1 MEGASSN
8 SNERMISQGAKGD
21 FKNDYFGNYNID
33 SKIDLRDMKSI
44 EDELSKYSKKLEDN
58 LSLNE
63 IVELLDKFQN
73 HGKFSR
79 VLFFHVVEFAR
90 LNKTANIA
98 L

>member
-8 SNERMISQGAKGD
+8 EQMISHGAAKSD
-21 FKNDYFGNYNID
+21 FKNDYYGNYNID

-44 EDELSKYSKKLEDN
+44 EDELGKYRRKLEDN

-90 LNKTANIA
+90 LNKTPNIA